1 METESPKEDRK
12 KQEDEDKKRFAAWAS
27 RSPIFNGGHS
37 EEDRAQEAL
46 NRRRSSAPNAGFVS
60 IYFKWNAQNQAA
72 TTAISSTMSSST
84 MSAVSP
90 SATSI
95 TSSSLLPQTNTHTL
109 YTYTPSTD
117 PVAKV
122 APVELPKLAV
132 PHASISAPFFP
143 TTSTMSELFGP
154 VSPPSSTSSTSLS
167 LSSSGSAISSA
178 SSSSSSSSSPSP
190 SSTSAQLTTS
200 MSAVQLGSSTS
211 PTLTRLTSSPLDSG
225 RTRVGLHQEQRTQ
238 QSPSGTPGVTS
249 PSGGSPGYLN
259 NISEELLQ
267 FRKNKYMADPVG
279 KPKEGRAKSLHDI
292 SKPNTT
298 KRSWFHFGK

>member
-143 TTSTMSELFGP
+143 TASTMSELWTRFFNIHHFIVTLVKRQCHIFCLVFLFVQFIP
-154 VSPPSSTSSTSLS
+154 
-167 LSSSGSAISSA
+167 
-178 SSSSSSSSSPSP
+178 
-190 SSTSAQLTTS
+190 LTVIYIFS
-200 MSAVQLGSSTS
+200 V
-211 PTLTRLTSSPLDSG
+211 D
-225 RTRVGLHQEQRTQ
+225 
-238 QSPSGTPGVTS
+238 
-249 PSGGSPGYLN
+249 N
-259 NISEELLQ
+259 
-267 FRKNKYMADPVG
+267 
-279 KPKEGRAKSLHDI
+279 
-292 SKPNTT
+292 
-298 KRSWFHFGK
+298 